1 MQTTT
6 RGFGTAVRLHLA
18 IAYQDRSI
26 RLQRIVRLLIGS
38 LILVSVGASCYADA
52 TDHPLAREILKE
64 LIAVNTAPSGG
75 DDTREAVA
83 LLVRHLKDAGF
94 ADTDIAVLG
103 HTEKRSNLVVRFRS
117 AEASHRP
124 ILLMAHLDVVEALPK
139 DWHYDPFQVTE
150 DGGWYYGRGTNDNK
164 AGAAMLIANLI
175 RLKQEGFEPDRDII
189 VMLTS
194 DEESSE
200 DAVKWLMAE
209 HRDLVDADFGLNTD
223 AGPILL
229 IDGKPLAFML
239 QTSEKIYT
247 SFTLEATDPGG
258 HSSRPHRDS
267 AISRLAHVL
276 VDLQAHPFPIDLN
289 ATTRAFFERWL
300 QIAPPEEHPL
310 LKAILSEHPDPAVID
325 GLLDSYYYNALARTT
340 CVATELSG
348 GHAENA
354 LPQSARAVV
363 NCRILPQS
371 SAAATRDVL
380 VGIAEPYKVTVTQ
393 IAPDVPSPASPLEPR
408 IVDPITALAKTMWPG
423 IAVIP
428 EMSTGASDGAYV
440 RNAGIPVYGV
450 SAIADDPNDMRAHG
464 QDERIGIEAFGDA
477 TEYWYRLVKVF
488 ATQ

>member
-1 MQTTT
+1 M
-6 RGFGTAVRLHLA
+6 RHPA
-18 IAYQDRSI
+18 
-26 RLQRIVRLLIGS
+26 RLLIGA
-38 LILVSVGASCYADA
+38 LILFLVGAACGSDEP
-52 TDHPLAREILKE
+52 DHPLARGILTE

-94 ADTDIAVLG
+94 PDDDIAVLG
-103 HTEKRSNLVVRFRS
+103 HSDMRSNLVVRYRS
-117 AEASHRP
+117 REPIRRP

-139 DWHYDPFQVTE
+139 DWHYDPFVVTE

-175 RLKQEGFEPDRDII
+175 RLKQEGFEPDRDLI

-194 DEESSE
+194 DEESTN
-200 DAVKWLMAE
+200 DAARWLLAE
-209 HRDLVDADFGLNTD
+209 HRQLVDADFALNTD

-239 QTSEKIYT
+239 QTSEKVYA
-247 SFTLEATDPGG
+247 SFALEAKDPGG

-289 ATTRAFFERWL
+289 PTTRAFFERWVH
-300 QIAPPEEHPL
+300 IAPAEDRTL
-310 LKAILSEHPDPAVID
+310 LEAVLSEHADPAVID
-325 GLLDSYYYNALARTT
+325 GLLDNYYYNALARTT

-371 SAAATRDVL
+371 SAAAARDVL
-380 VGIAEPYKVTVTQ
+380 VRLAEPYGVSVIQ
-393 IAPDVPSPASPLEPR
+393 IAPDVPSPASPLDPR
-408 IVDPITALAKTMWPG
+408 VVDPITALAKKMWPG

-464 QDERIGIEAFGDA
+464 QDERVGIDAFGDA
-477 TEYWYRLVKVF
+477 TEFWFRLVKVF

>member
-1 MQTTT
+1 L
-6 RGFGTAVRLHLA
+6 RHFAGP
-18 IAYQDRSI
+18 
-26 RLQRIVRLLIGS
+26 LIGA
-38 LILVSVGASCYADA
+38 LILVFAANACVAGE
-52 TDHPLAREILKE
+52 TDHPLARQILKQ
-64 LIAVNTAPSGG
+64 LVAVNTAPSGG

-83 LLVRHLKDAGF
+83 LLVRHLKEGGF
-94 ADTDIAVLG
+94 TDDDIAVLG
-103 HTEKRSNLVVRFRS
+103 HTEKRRNLVVRFRS
-117 AEASHRP
+117 TKPAQRP

-139 DWHYDPFQVTE
+139 DWHYDPFVLTE
-150 DGGWYYGRGTNDNK
+150 DGGWYYGRGSEDNK

-175 RLKQEGFEPDRDII
+175 RLKKEGFEPDRDII

-194 DEESSE
+194 DEESTG
-200 DAVKWLMAE
+200 DAARWLLAE
-209 HRDLVDADFGLNTD
+209 HRDLVDAEFGLNTD
-223 AGPILL
+223 AGAVLL

-239 QTSEKIYT
+239 QTSEKIYA

-289 ATTRAFFERWL
+289 ATTRAFFERWTH
-300 QIAPPEEHPL
+300 IAPVEDRAL
-310 LKAILSEHPDPAVID
+310 LEAILSAHPAPAVID
-325 GLLDSYYYNALARTT
+325 GLLDSIYYNALARTT

-380 VGIAEPYKVTVTQ
+380 VSLARPYAVSVTQ
-393 IAPDVPSPASPLEPR
+393 IAPDVPSPPSPLEPA
-408 IVDPITALAKTMWPG
+408 IVDPITRLAKEMWPG

-464 QDERIGIEAFGDA
+464 QDERIGVGAFGVA
-477 TEYWYRLVKVF
+477 TEYWYRLVKSF
-488 ATQ
+488 ATK

>member
-1 MQTTT
+1 
-6 RGFGTAVRLHLA
+6 LA
-18 IAYQDRSI
+18 IACLDRSI
-26 RLQRIVRLLIGS
+26 CLRHFTGPLIGS
-38 LILVSVGASCYADA
+38 LILALVATACYADEP
-52 TDHPLAREILKE
+52 DHPLAREILKE
-64 LIAVNTAPSGG
+64 LVAVNTAPSGG

-83 LLVRHLKDAGF
+83 LLVAHLNEAGF
-94 ADTDIAVLG
+94 ADADIDVLG
-103 HTEKRSNLVVRFRS
+103 HTEKRRDLVVRYRS
-117 AEASHRP
+117 ASPARRP

-139 DWHYDPFQVTE
+139 DWHYEPFVLTE
-150 DGGWYYGRGTNDNK
+150 DGGWYYGRGSEDNK

-175 RLKQEGFEPDRDII
+175 RLKKEGFEADRDVI

-194 DEESSE
+194 DEESTG
-200 DAVKWLMAE
+200 DAARWLLAE
-209 HRDLVDADFGLNTD
+209 HRDLVDAEFALNTD
-223 AGPILL
+223 AGAVLL
-229 IDGKPLAFML
+229 IEGKPLAFML
-239 QTSEKIYT
+239 QTSEKIYA

-289 ATTRAFFERWL
+289 PSTRAFFERWDH
-300 QIAPPEEHPL
+300 IAPAEDRPL
-310 LKAILSEHPDPAVID
+310 LEAVLSEHPDPVVID
-325 GLLDSYYYNALARTT
+325 SLLDSIYYNALARTT

-354 LPQSARAVV
+354 LPQTARAVV

-380 VGIAEPYKVTVTQ
+380 VSLAEPYRVSVTQ
-393 IAPDVPSPASPLEPR
+393 IAPDFPSPPSPLEPD
-408 IVDPITALAKTMWPG
+408 IVDPITKLAKEMWPG

-428 EMSTGASDGAYV
+428 EMSTGASDGAFV

-464 QDERIGIEAFGDA
+464 QDERIGVRAFGDA

-488 ATQ
+488 ATP